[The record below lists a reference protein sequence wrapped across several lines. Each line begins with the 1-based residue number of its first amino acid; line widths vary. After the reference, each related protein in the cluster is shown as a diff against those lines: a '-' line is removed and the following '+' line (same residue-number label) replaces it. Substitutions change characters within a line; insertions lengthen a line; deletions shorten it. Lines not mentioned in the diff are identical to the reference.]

1 MKTNYADPKWLGRK
15 YNRLTVI
22 AFENTKRGKTGCW
35 NWIVR
40 CDCGTLKSV
49 NPYRVLNGNTKSC
62 GCYKAEQTIEYNKK
76 EKVKHKGRRTRLYT
90 IWHGMKQRC
99 HCETSHDYKNYG
111 ARGIIVCDEW
121 RNDFTAFREWA
132 LKNGYS
138 DKLSIDRIDV
148 NGNYCPE
155 NCRWTDCKTQNRNR
169 TTNVIVSYRGK
180 EYNYAELAEIAGI
193 SYGALYARINHFGW
207 SVEKAVNTPLKR
219 SS

>member
-62 GCYKAEQTIEYNKK
+62 GCYKAEQTVEYNKK

-121 RNDFTAFREWA
+121 RNDFSAFRDWA
-132 LKNGYS
+132 LDNGYT

-148 NGNYCPE
+148 NGSYCPE